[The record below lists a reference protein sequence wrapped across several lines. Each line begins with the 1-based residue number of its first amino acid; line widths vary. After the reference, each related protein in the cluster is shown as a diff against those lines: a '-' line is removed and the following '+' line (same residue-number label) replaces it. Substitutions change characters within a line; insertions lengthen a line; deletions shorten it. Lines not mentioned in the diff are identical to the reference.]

1 MKEAFDKLFPIAFIV
16 CLIYPILQGPE
27 AINVNCVNIL
37 KQQAQV
43 LNNTFFPRR
52 LWFSTRCL
60 WSQHAVIMFCEGRS
74 GGPRIIF
81 PMKSACRDAIM
92 FRTHGIE

>member
-1 MKEAFDKLFPIAFIV
+1 MKEAFDKLFPIAFII
-16 CLIYPILQGPE
+16 CLIYPILQGSE

-37 KQQAQV
+37 KQQAQI
-43 LNNTFFPRR
+43 LNHKFF
-52 LWFSTRCL
+52 SGL
-60 WSQHAVIMFCEGRS
+60 WSQHAVIMFRDGRS
-74 GGPRIIF
+74 GGPQIIF

>member
-27 AINVNCVNIL
+27 AINVNCVNIM

-43 LNNTFFPRR
+43 LNNKIFPHR
-52 LWFSTRCL
+52 LWSSNSSFVVAARCDHV
-60 WSQHAVIMFCEGRS
+60 S
-74 GGPRIIF
+74 
-81 PMKSACRDAIM
+81 
-92 FRTHGIE
+92 